1 MVALAHVWLLLTDP
15 PSLLLLCMSM
25 LSNSIRISLPT
36 SFRQLQHHQQQQ
48 QQVMWM
54 TEQILRARG
63 CVGIDYDDDDSSVI
77 SAFLSLPLL
86 FSEIVPHNLEQ
97 AGFKCTQWSVWYR
110 CTTIHTHIRG
120 RLAVKT
126 NQTKYAHTN
135 TLKRLLR
142 ISKFIWVCFEF
153 QFNNN
158 KYY

>member
-63 CVGIDYDDDDSSVI
+63 YVGFDYDDDDSSVI

-97 AGFKCTQWSVWYR
+97 AGFKCTQ
-110 CTTIHTHIRG
+110 
-120 RLAVKT
+120 
-126 NQTKYAHTN
+126 
-135 TLKRLLR
+135 
-142 ISKFIWVCFEF
+142 
-153 QFNNN
+153 
-158 KYY
+158 